1 MSCPTI
7 HKVCP
12 RLIVSTGLN
21 FTNGVLTISIPN
33 QTYANGEKYC
43 IVIAQDMPTNAT
55 IVGTV
60 AIRIGTA
67 TTTYPLLNNDCT
79 SVRPCH
85 IKRGMRYST
94 KVVTDVEGGVF
105 KLLGKPC
112 GCCCYEPTAPASLPL
127 PVTVQATQV

>member
-12 RLIVSTGLN
+12 KLIVSTALN

-33 QTYANGEKYC
+33 QNYLNGEKYC

-79 SVRPCH
+79 NVRPCN

-94 KVVTDVEGGVF
+94 KVFTDVESGVF
-105 KLLGKPC
+105 KLLGKPSC
-112 GCCCYEPTAPASLPL
+112 GCCYETAAPASLPL